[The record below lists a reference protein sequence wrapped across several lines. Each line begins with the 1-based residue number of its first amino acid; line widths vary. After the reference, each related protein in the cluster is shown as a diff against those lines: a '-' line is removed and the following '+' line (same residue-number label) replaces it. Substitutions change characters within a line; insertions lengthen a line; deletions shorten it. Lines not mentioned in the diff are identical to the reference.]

1 MLNHRLLIATAVAC
15 AAACF
20 PPSALAA
27 GKTETLRFFSQTQS
41 LVLTHA
47 DGTVVDHAPYPAPVA
62 GDTLDVFAIDFAGD
76 HRRHAK
82 RFSGS
87 EHVRCSF
94 GAASPEPDCT
104 SHVALGGSL
113 MVFHGSTL
121 IAGTGRFLG
130 ATGRSLSN
138 KEVEGGS
145 DEVARIRLR

>member
-1 MLNHRLLIATAVAC
+1 MLGGAVLSRERDHRAD
-15 AAACF
+15 
-20 PPSALAA
+20 
-27 GKTETLRFFSQTQS
+27 
-41 LVLTHA
+41 VL
-47 DGTVVDHAPYPAPVA
+47 GLGPPVA

-76 HRRHAK
+76 HKRHGK

-104 SHVALGGSL
+104 SHVALGSSL

-130 ATGRSLSN
+130 ATGRALSN

-145 DEVARIRLR
+145 DVVARVTRRAT